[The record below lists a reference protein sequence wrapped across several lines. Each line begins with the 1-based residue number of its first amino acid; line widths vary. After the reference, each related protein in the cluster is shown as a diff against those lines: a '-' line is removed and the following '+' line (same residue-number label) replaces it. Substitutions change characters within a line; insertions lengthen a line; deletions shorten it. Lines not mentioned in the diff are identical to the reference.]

1 MNDVKYL
8 YFRLQVQIK
17 YRDTEGNQ
25 ALRVLT
31 DERQQTD
38 EKELA
43 VKESDVRV
51 LGTFAAQSVSQLQ
64 ARGRF
69 GQARA
74 MLSTYQGFSS
84 QGSSA
89 EARLISE
96 DLSRMRCTNV
106 AMATRS
112 KQSSDNRYESSMN
125 APPQPVS
132 MSMSMG
138 ASSRRAPSTQHTA
151 DAPSLPPKSTGIV
164 GFLKNIFASSNKNP
178 HIAVADS
185 AAPLQGAQ
193 PPSASASS
201 TAASVPLMQQPQ
213 PFGSPQSALPLPPP
227 PSAAAP
233 PQTASAS
240 SVQPLCGAA
249 QDLEEDVQEQDA
261 RRVILDEEAAQIFQA
276 NKASYL

>member
-1 MNDVKYL
+1 MSNIC
-8 YFRLQVQIK
+8 LQVQIK
-17 YRDTEGNQ
+17 YRDTEGNV
-25 ALRVLT
+25 ALRVIT
-31 DERQQTD
+31 DERQQTG
-38 EKELA
+38 EKDLA

-125 APPQPVS
+125 APPQP

-138 ASSRRAPSTQHTA
+138 ASSRRPPPTEHTVG
-151 DAPSLPPKSTGIV
+151 APSLPQKSTGIV
-164 GFLKNIFASSNKNP
+164 GFLKNIFGSSNKNQS
-178 HIAVADS
+178 IADS
-185 AAPLQGAQ
+185 SAPLQGVQ
-193 PPSASASS
+193 PLSVSAGSS
-201 TAASVPLMQQPQ
+201 AASVPQMQQPQ
-213 PFGSPQSALPLPPP
+213 PFGSPQPALPPP

-233 PQTASAS
+233 QQTATASAA
-240 SVQPLCGAA
+240 SVQPLSPA

-276 NKASYL
+276 NKASYLWDLYT